1 MRSENKKIAIVIT
14 LTVIALLV
22 NIPLLAIL
30 LGADVR
36 GWPFNHLSVHFTRW
50 GWFLVFV
57 LAGFA
62 FKETFKLKLIR
73 KSSKQIIQVVLI
85 LMLGFAVIWLL
96 LAGLGYA
103 LSTIH

>member
-1 MRSENKKIAIVIT
+1 MLTEKKKIALIIT
-14 LTVIALLV
+14 LTAIATVI

-36 GWPFNHLSVHFTRW
+36 GWPFNRLGVHFTRW
-50 GWFLVFV
+50 GWFLVFL

-62 FKETFKLKLIR
+62 LKETFKLKLIR
-73 KSSKQIIQVVLI
+73 KFSKWVIQVVLV
-85 LMLGFAVIWLL
+85 LTLGFAVIWLL

>member
-1 MRSENKKIAIVIT
+1 MLTEKKKIVLIIA

-30 LGADVR
+30 LGTDVR
-36 GWPFNHLSVHFTRW
+36 GWPFKWLGVHFTRW
-50 GWFLVFV
+50 GWFLVFL
-57 LAGFA
+57 LAGYA
-62 FKETFKLKLIR
+62 LKETLKLKLVR
-73 KSSKQIIQVVLI
+73 KSLKLVIQVVLV
-85 LMLGFAVIWLL
+85 LTLGFATIWLL